1 MGNDRVTDKS
11 TDTPREEESI
21 RASEKL
27 AADSKPN
34 GEVSIAPGDLSKYL
48 VNQQKA
54 GRNADD
60 YTINTQ
66 YPNGVRMTRF
76 EAKGVLTPGQ
86 SNGLEAPPGG
96 SVVEIKNGRQVA
108 LNADGQFVDKGAAPQ
123 GSQEGS
129 KLVKD
134 ASGKVVAT
142 LDKDQTLHVKT
153 ARGEYTETPGG
164 RVSFKPSGT
173 VTNLESLH
181 QTGNVSRDKFEDYGL
196 SGTATNTRFPNGI
209 EWDRTANRIQI
220 PDGVGI
226 PNSFRET
233 DAQGNLTK
241 VTVRDSGGKLLYYQ
255 DAQGFHVPTA
265 DGELTQTDDGR
276 VTFKSNK
283 PVVRQAALPPVE
295 ITSR

>member
-11 TDTPREEESI
+11 DAPREEEFV

-27 AADSKPN
+27 ANDSRPN
-34 GEVSIAPGDLSKYL
+34 GEISIAPGDLAKYN
-48 VNQQKA
+48 VGQQKV
-54 GRNADD
+54 GRADD
-60 YTINTQ
+60 YTIHTQ

-86 SNGLEAPPGG
+86 SNGIEAPPGG
-96 SVVEIKNGRQVA
+96 SLVEIKNGRQVV
-108 LNADGQFVDKGAAPQ
+108 LNDDGKYIDKGAAPQ
-123 GSQEGS
+123 GAQEGA

-153 ARGEYTETPGG
+153 ARGEYTETPEG

-173 VTNLESLH
+173 LTDLQSLH

-196 SGTATNTRFPNGI
+196 SGTSTTTRFPNGI
-209 EWDRTANRIQI
+209 EWDRNSNRIQI
-220 PDGVGI
+220 PDGVGM

-241 VTVRDSGGKLLYYQ
+241 VTVRDSSGKLLYYQ

-265 DGELTQTDDGR
+265 DGEFTQTAEGR
-276 VTFKSNK
+276 VTFKSSK
-283 PVVRQAALPPVE
+283 PVVQQAALAPVE
-295 ITSR
+295 IVGR